1 MFCTIFE
8 IQGPVLVVTFDRL
21 VHCNMEFCHSAS
33 LFNICL
39 SERGDS
45 LTICTL
51 LKFLAFVVDLISVR
65 DAAATFAKAYWITLY
80 RLHHDSP
87 TSPSEEMNY
96 QQTCVGE

>member
-21 VHCNMEFCHSAS
+21 VHCDMEFCHSAS
-33 LFNICL
+33 LFNFCL

-51 LKFLAFVVDLISVR
+51 LKFLAFVGVDLISVR
-65 DAAATFAKAYWITLY
+65 TPPP
-80 RLHHDSP
+80 RLRKCLKRLVVNIFP
-87 TSPSEEMNY
+87 FLI
-96 QQTCVGE
+96 